1 MTKIDAVQVGWR
13 LGTSMVP
20 RGVDL
25 WVRYDR
31 TTGVYGAQGSG
42 KTLDLLAPALIAHR
56 GAAMVT
62 LTKLD
67 DLLLTMTRRQ
77 QGGRPVVVLDRQHL
91 GVVFQ
96 RFAGQQVVLDDELVG
111 HMIRHHRQAGQIR

>member
-56 GAAMVT
+56 MQALKELEEAAARDIPTTHRGNWDNPEVWKQNAAEMRERI
-62 LTKLD
+62 KAA
-67 DLLLTMTRRQ
+67 RQ
-77 QGGRPVVVLDRQHL
+77 TYEQLR
-91 GVVFQ
+91 
-96 RFAGQQVVLDDELVG
+96 
-111 HMIRHHRQAGQIR
+111 